1 MAAADPFSI
10 LVKENME
17 MTLSDRLTA
26 IVNMVPP
33 CRQAAD
39 VGTDHGF
46 VPITLVERGIA
57 GRAIAMDVRPGPLA
71 RAKSHIAEHGLEQ
84 QIETR
89 LSDGLAALNPG
100 EADVVIIAGM
110 GGGLMMR
117 ILEEGKPLW
126 DSVDAFILSPQS
138 DIDQVRRYLRENGL
152 RTAEEDMIREDGKY
166 YVVMKAACGAV
177 REESYIFDKYGRGL
191 IEKAHPVLL
200 EYLGL
205 EEEKLQDILKQLRQT
220 PTAKSAAREET
231 LRQELELIGQARSLM
246 AQSQEGQK
254 AR

>member
-1 MAAADPFSI
+1 
-10 LVKENME
+10 

-46 VPITLVERGIA
+46 VPITLVEQGIA

-71 RAKSHIAEHGLEQ
+71 RAESHIREHGLTQ

-89 LSDGLAALNPG
+89 LSDGLAALKPG

-110 GGGLMMR
+110 GGGLILR
-117 ILEEGKPLW
+117 ILEEGRRLW
-126 DSVDAFILSPQS
+126 DSMDAFILSPQS

-152 RTAEEDMIREDGKY
+152 TIAKENMLREDGKY
-166 YVVMKAACGAV
+166 YVVMKAAHGAAS
-177 REESYIFDKYGRGL
+177 EESYIYDKYGRRL
-191 IEKAHPVLL
+191 IEEAHPVLA
-200 EYLGL
+200 EYLNR
-205 EEEKLQDILKQLRQT
+205 EEQKIKDILKQLSHT
-220 PTAKSAAREET
+220 PTSKSEARAEA
-231 LRQELELIGQARSLM
+231 LCRELALIGQARAMMAASRESL
-246 AQSQEGQK
+246 EG
-254 AR
+254 